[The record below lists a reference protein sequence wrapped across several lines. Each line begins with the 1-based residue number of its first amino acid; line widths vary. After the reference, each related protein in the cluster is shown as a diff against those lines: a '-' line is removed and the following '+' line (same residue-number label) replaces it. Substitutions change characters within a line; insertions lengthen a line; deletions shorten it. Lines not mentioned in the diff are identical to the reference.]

1 MKKSAFFI
9 FTLLTCIL
17 SSSCNSLFYFA
28 YGIHQPKVLNAK
40 SIKKHSKKYGIPET
54 ESYELDTLFYTYLK
68 SLDHIASEQQINDHG
83 QALQAFY
90 YNQSKQLISY
100 HVNCY
105 AGGFPNLN
113 WNQGGIF
120 EKFPPKTLTPI
131 DSLLPFNQLKTY
143 LIPTTGYQKN
153 SSKTYTVVVFWSRFM
168 GRQSKRLI
176 KLVKENAKGVN
187 AEEIEWYFV
196 NNDNFLF
203 NLLK

>member
-1 MKKSAFFI
+1 M
-9 FTLLTCIL
+9 
-17 SSSCNSLFYFA
+17 
-28 YGIHQPKVLNAK
+28 HQPKTLSSN
-40 SIKKHSKKYGIPET
+40 SIKKLSKEYGILAS
-54 ESYELDTLFYTYLK
+54 ESYELDTLFYTHLK
-68 SLDHIASEQQINDHG
+68 SLENKASNQQINDHG
-83 QALQAFY
+83 QALQACYF
-90 YNQSKQLISY
+90 NQNGQLISF

-113 WNQGGIF
+113 WNQQGVF
-120 EKFPPKTLTPI
+120 EKFPPQTLAPI

-143 LIPTTGYQKN
+143 LLPITGNKQN
-153 SSKTYTVVVFWSRFM
+153 ISKPYTVVVFWNRFM
-168 GRQSKRLI
+168 GRQSKCLI